1 MKGMTNMADKHPL
14 LLEAIENIEAAS
26 ACNRGMYP
34 ITKAAN
40 VFKEDGTSLEP
51 TPDPDPPVVNYV
63 AKSGSDYFS
72 DTDLTTKVGTLDADT
87 PAVPVKNEEYFTIS
101 IDPETYT
108 AAKDADYYSDTA
120 MQTKV
125 GSLSD
130 ATPAEPVEG
139 QTYFTVEISSTT
151 YYVSGDDVTADPAAT
166 YYVSGDDVEEADEE

>member
-1 MKGMTNMADKHPL
+1 MADKHPL
-14 LLEAIENIEAAS
+14 LLEAIAKADSVAS
-26 ACNRGMYP
+26 CNRGMYP
-34 ITKAAN
+34 WTKASH
-40 VFKEDGTSLEP
+40 VYKEDGTNLDPVTPPEP
-51 TPDPDPPVVNYV
+51 PEPPVVTYV

-72 DTDLTTKVGTLDADT
+72 DTDLATKVGTLDADT
-87 PAVPVKNEEYFTIS
+87 PAEPVENEEYFSIS

-108 AAKDADYYSDTA
+108 AAKDADYYSDTT

-139 QTYFTVEISSTT
+139 QSYFTVEISSTT

>member
-1 MKGMTNMADKHPL
+1 MNIMNDKHPL
-14 LLEAIENIEAAS
+14 LQQAIENITAAS
-26 ACNRGMYP
+26 LCNRGMYP

-51 TPDPDPPVVNYV
+51 ETPTVSYV

-87 PAVPVKNEEYFTIS
+87 PAEPVEGEEYFTIS
-101 IDPETYT
+101 VDPETYT

-125 GSLSD
+125 GTLSD

-139 QTYFTVEISSTT
+139 QSYFTVEISSTT
-151 YYVSGDDVTADPAAT
+151 YYVSGDDVTADPTAT
-166 YYVSGDDVEEADEE
+166 YYVSGDDVEEADGE